1 MQAACSLF
9 IRRMRIFGPL
19 NKRGG
24 VYSFGYSNQHY
35 SRESFSS
42 QWQQVWHLCGV
53 FSHLRYRARVR
64 QKPCFLFEHV
74 KIAWI
79 LMQTFFFGSHDACLI
94 CFFLYASHQSFINVN
109 VNMINGLKCGQ
120 SYKCVCM
127 CVYVWVGVTG
137 AWLGTQPHL
146 HAAHMLRDTLHRWK
160 IRRHNH

>member
-1 MQAACSLF
+1 MTTSLTLVWRLFAPAVQGKGPSEALFSFRACKNRLDF
-9 IRRMRIFGPL
+9 NANF
-19 NKRGG
+19 
-24 VYSFGYSNQHY
+24 
-35 SRESFSS
+35 
-42 QWQQVWHLCGV
+42 
-53 FSHLRYRARVR
+53 
-64 QKPCFLFEHV
+64 
-74 KIAWI
+74 
-79 LMQTFFFGSHDACLI
+79 FFFGSHDACLI

-160 IRRHNH
+160 IRRHNHTHKHTQIFERKRIKASCLVQMCITLREERYL